1 MKYKLLLVALLIAA
15 LSNGCD
21 INEPAAPVWD
31 VSVTA
36 PIANKEYLMS
46 DVLEDESDN
55 LFHYNDGTNKGVLYY
70 TDSYQIDKIT
80 FEDKLKIDGFSE
92 SITEN
97 VGALKIEPDTVQG
110 NVGSTEL
117 GLNPAVRIAV
127 PPIND
132 KTVASDLS
140 EPGKF
145 LQARFKSGSFDLV
158 ITNNFTDDVDI
169 TVSNISL
176 VNSDDGN
183 VIASYN
189 GNVTIPASQ
198 SVSVSDLKINT
209 EIYVK
214 NRLKIEAVLS
224 TSGSGGKVV
233 TVPENFLTLTAITK
247 NLEVSEATAKFPE
260 QDFLSLN
267 GSIKIGDKNEKI
279 SKAVIKFGSLDLK
292 LTNNT
297 ELNAEIRYRFPDI
310 KTADGNVFEGA
321 AVIASGE
328 SKKLFDNKSLAGFLL
343 EADNAQLE
351 ELNYTIDYKI
361 VSDNQY
367 KTIRSGD
374 YAKAEF
380 EFSELT
386 FEEFEGYILPFE
398 FEPEKTSFAF
408 DIEKNKIDFEKLL
421 LSNPALSI
429 RLNST
434 ANIKF
439 LIAGKLKLYMPD
451 GTVKNFNLN
460 GNTLSAVV
468 ITPSTERI
476 YINGDSVSAFIK
488 NLDDIPDSAA
498 IELSTMVNP
507 DFEYVSVKST
517 DYIQGELEAEIPLDF
532 GIQYA
537 GYSDSID
544 IELSNDDRD
553 LLRDIKYLEANLNV
567 ENGLPVN
574 ISFTGRLYDAA
585 GNFLTYFP
593 PAEFQDTVITIRPA
607 EADGSG
613 YAVLP
618 AETHVKVIA
627 DSAASAKI
635 ADAAYMKVRLRFGT
649 ASADKP
655 VKIRSTDTI
664 RIKAFGV
671 SEYKIEPENN

>member
-1 MKYKLLLVALLIAA
+1 MKYKSLMIALAA
-15 LSNGCD
+15 LITGCN
-21 INEPAAPVWD
+21 INDPVAPVWD

-46 DVLEDESDN
+46 DILEDESEN
-55 LFHYNDGTNKGVLYY
+55 LFHYNNGSNKDVLYF

-97 VGALKIEPDTVQG
+97 AGALKIESDTVQG

-132 KTVASDLS
+132 KKVASDLS
-140 EPGKF
+140 EPGNF

-158 ITNNFTDDVDI
+158 IRNNFTSDVSV

-176 VNSDDGN
+176 VNSDDGS
-183 VIASYN
+183 VIAMHGGS
-189 GNVTIPASQ
+189 VTIPPSQ
-198 SVSVSDLKINT
+198 SVLVSDLKINT

-224 TSGSGGKVV
+224 TQGSGGDEVRI
-233 TVPENFLTLTAITK
+233 PDNFLTLTAITK

-260 QDFLSLN
+260 QDFITIN
-267 GSIKIGDKNEKI
+267 GAIKIGDKNERI
-279 SKAVIKFGSLDLK
+279 ARAVIKFGALDLR

-297 ELNAEIRYRFPDI
+297 ELDAEIRYSFPQI
-310 KTADGNVFEGA
+310 KTADGNIFEGA
-321 AVIASGE
+321 AVIPGGE
-328 SKKLFDNKSLAGFLL
+328 SKTLFDNKSLAGFSV
-343 EADNAQLE
+343 EAPDGLLE
-351 ELNYTIDYKI
+351 ELNYAIEYRI

-367 KTIRSGD
+367 KTIKSSD
-374 YAKAEF
+374 NAKADF

-386 FEEFEGYILPFE
+386 FEEFEGYIAPFD

-408 DIEKNKIDFEKLL
+408 DFEKDKIDFDKLF
-421 LSNPALSI
+421 LSNPLFSI
-429 RLNST
+429 KLKST
-434 ANIKF
+434 ADIKF
-439 LIAGKLKLYMPD
+439 LIGGKLKLYMPD

-460 GNTLSAVV
+460 GNTLSAVL

-488 NLDDIPDSAA
+488 NLDEIPDSAVV
-498 IELSTMVNP
+498 ELSGTVNP

-517 DYIQGELEAEIPLDF
+517 DYIEGELEAEIPLDF
-532 GIQYA
+532 GIQHAEYT
-537 GYSDSID
+537 DSIE
-544 IELSNDDRD
+544 IELSDDDRD
-553 LLRDIKYLEANLNV
+553 LLRDIKYLEANLNL

-574 ISFTGRLYDAA
+574 LSFTGRLYDAA

-593 PAEFQDTVITIRPA
+593 PAEFQDTLISVSAA
-607 EADGSG
+607 ETDLNG
-613 YAVLP
+613 YAAAP
-618 AETHVKVIA
+618 KESYVKVIA

-635 ADAAYMKVRLRFGT
+635 ADAAYMKVRLRFST
-649 ASADKP
+649 ASADKS

-671 SEYKIEPENN
+671 SEYKIEPGNN

>member
-1 MKYKLLLVALLIAA
+1 MKYKSLMIALAA
-15 LSNGCD
+15 LITGCN
-21 INEPAAPVWD
+21 INDPVAPVWD

-46 DVLEDESDN
+46 DILEDESEN
-55 LFHYNDGTNKGVLYY
+55 LFHYNNGSNKDVLYF

-97 VGALKIEPDTVQG
+97 AGALKIESDTVQG

-132 KTVASDLS
+132 KKVASDLS
-140 EPGKF
+140 EPGNF

-158 ITNNFTDDVDI
+158 IRNNFTSDVSV

-176 VNSDDGN
+176 VNSDDGS
-183 VIASYN
+183 VIAMHGGS
-189 GNVTIPASQ
+189 VTIPPSQ
-198 SVSVSDLKINT
+198 SVLVSDLKINT

-224 TSGSGGKVV
+224 TQGSGGDEVRI
-233 TVPENFLTLTAITK
+233 PDNFLTLTAITK

-260 QDFLSLN
+260 QDFITIN
-267 GSIKIGDKNEKI
+267 GTVKIGDKNERI
-279 SKAVIKFGSLDLK
+279 ARAAIKSGALDLR

-297 ELNAEIRYRFPDI
+297 GLDAEIRYSFPQI
-310 KTADGNVFEGA
+310 KTADGNIFEGA
-321 AVIASGE
+321 AVIAGGE
-328 SKKLFDNKSLAGFLL
+328 SKNLFDNKSLSGYSVEAAGGL
-343 EADNAQLE
+343 LE
-351 ELNYTIDYKI
+351 ELNYAIEYRI

-367 KTIRSGD
+367 KTIKSSD
-374 YAKAEF
+374 NAKADF

-386 FEEFEGYILPFE
+386 FEEFEGYISPFE

-408 DIEKNKIDFEKLL
+408 DFEKDKIDFDKLF
-421 LSNPALSI
+421 LSNPVFSI
-429 RLNST
+429 KLKST
-434 ANIKF
+434 ADIKF
-439 LIAGKLKLYMPD
+439 LIGGKLKLFMPD

-460 GNTLSAVV
+460 GNTLSAVL

-488 NLDDIPDSAA
+488 NLDEIPDSAVV
-498 IELSTMVNP
+498 ELSGTVNP

-517 DYIQGELEAEIPLDF
+517 DYIEGELEAEIPLDF
-532 GIQYA
+532 GIQHAEYT
-537 GYSDSID
+537 DSIE
-544 IELSNDDRD
+544 IELSDDDRD
-553 LLRDIKYLEANLNV
+553 LLRDIKYLEANLDL

-574 ISFTGRLYDAA
+574 LSFTGRLYDAA

-593 PAEFQDTVITIRPA
+593 PAEFQDTLISVSAA
-607 EADGSG
+607 ETDLNG
-613 YAVLP
+613 YAVAP
-618 AETHVKVIA
+618 KESYVKVIA
-627 DSAASAKI
+627 DSAVSAKI
-635 ADAAYMKVRLRFGT
+635 ADAAYMKVRLRFST
-649 ASADKP
+649 APANKP

-671 SEYKIEPENN
+671 SEYKIEPGNN